1 MLPTLIDAKGLT
13 KRYDKLEVLRGVD
26 FALAPGEL
34 VAITGPSG
42 AGKSTLLQI
51 LGTLEKPDSGELSID
66 GVNVLAL
73 KERKLA
79 SLRNQKI
86 GFVFQ
91 FHHLLAE
98 FTALENICLP
108 AYIAKRPKAE
118 AEREAERWLDYFG
131 LSDRKDHRPS
141 ELSGGEQQRIAMA
154 RALINSPKVIF
165 ADEPTGNLDAN
176 NAEELHKLIL
186 RLRHDHN
193 QAFVL
198 VTHND
203 ELAALCDRRVRM
215 VAGLVV
221 SN

>member
-1 MLPTLIDAKGLT
+1 MLIAARGLT
-13 KRYDKLEVLRGVD
+13 KHYDKLEVLRGVD
-26 FALAPGEL
+26 FVLEPGEL

-42 AGKSTLLQI
+42 AGKSTLLQL
-51 LGTLEKPDSGELSID
+51 LGTLEKPDAGELKID

-73 KERKLA
+73 KESKLA

-118 AEREAERWLDYFG
+118 AEREAERLLEYFG
-131 LSDRKDHRPS
+131 LSERRDHRPS

-154 RALINSPKVIF
+154 RALINNPKVIF

-176 NAEELHKLIL
+176 NAEELHQLIL
-186 RLRHDHN
+186 KLRHDHN

-198 VTHND
+198 VTHNE